1 MKERAKK
8 YENEDEDEAFR
19 DMNEYEQDLMRKF
32 EQNDHEID
40 EMLDKVIEMVDLI
53 SLKAQNI
60 NTAIKTQAEM
70 IKQVNNKAEQARIK
84 L

>member
-1 MKERAKK
+1 MKERAQK